1 MPTTINPVV
10 HYRDLEAGVR
20 FLVEAFGFEQHEA
33 YKADDGT
40 IQYVELS
47 LNGAPLGLGPHTEG
61 TMFDTGPARRL
72 HLPRRGGCDARE
84 GRCCRRRDPHAAH
97 RPGLRLTRLRRQGC
111 RGQRVVLRHL
121 PAR

>member
-20 FLVEAFGFEQHEA
+20 FLVDAFGFEQHQA
-33 YKADDGT
+33 YKADDGA

-47 LNGAPLGLGPHTEG
+47 LNGAPLGLGPHAEG
-61 TMFDTGPARRL
+61 TMFDTGPAVVYISL
-72 HLPRRGGCDARE
+72 DEVDPTHESRG
-84 GRCCRRRDPHAAH
+84 CRRRDPHAAH
-97 RPGLRLTRLRRQGC
+97 RPGLRLTRLRRQGR